1 MYMIRVRT
9 EPVLQHPSHR
19 YPGIPQRRLGD
30 GVAFGCGRLLGV
42 SDVVFI
48 RFVVD
53 RPHPTLDAELGMFTA
68 LEDID
73 FDEQKGSVQRAHEE
87 AWYWFSRSGGGGLYR
102 PRLTG
107 KVRSQAVRKS
117 LFWFKAE
124 AGFAWKD
131 RGAVVER
138 ARQLAQVM
146 EAAGVEV
153 RELRTSDP
161 GEVVWEDMKQVLAR
175 PSGPIQRAF

>member
-1 MYMIRVRT
+1 
-9 EPVLQHPSHR
+9 
-19 YPGIPQRRLGD
+19 
-30 GVAFGCGRLLGV
+30 V
-42 SDVVFI
+42 SGAEFV
-48 RFVVD
+48 RFVVNM
-53 RPHPTLDAELGMFTA
+53 PHPTLDAELGMFTA

-87 AWYWFSRSGGGGLYR
+87 AWYWFSRNGGGGLYR

-124 AGFAWKD
+124 AGFGYKD
-131 RGAVVER
+131 KGAVVGR
-138 ARQLAQVM
+138 ARQLAKVM
-146 EAAGVEV
+146 TDAGVEV

-161 GEVVWEDMKQVLAR
+161 GEVIWEDMKQVLAR
-175 PSGPIQRAF
+175 PSGLIQRAF